1 MKLSVFNRGTGK
13 LDQPD
18 DIYVERIQMDQGS
31 SIIKSS
37 DYFVRDVHQL
47 IVDGEDFGT
56 RLHFI
61 YSLGTRL
68 HFIYSLG
75 TRLHIIYSLGT
86 RLYFIY
92 EQEYGI

>member
-1 MKLSVFNRGTGK
+1 MKLSIFNRGTGK

-47 IVDGEDFGT
+47 IVDAEDFQMIGQYMFAT
-56 RLHFI
+56 KNVVSYLKSSVYVFFDF
-61 YSLGTRL
+61 YVVG
-68 HFIYSLG
+68 
-75 TRLHIIYSLGT
+75 
-86 RLYFIY
+86 
-92 EQEYGI
+92 

>member
-47 IVDGEDFGT
+47 IVDGEDFQMIGQYMFVT
-56 RLHFI
+56 KKVV
-61 YSLGTRL
+61 S
-68 HFIYSLG
+68 
-75 TRLHIIYSLGT
+75 
-86 RLYFIY
+86 YFKSSVY
-92 EQEYGI
+92 VFFDFYDVG

>member
-47 IVDGEDFGT
+47 IVDGEDFQMIGQYMFVT
-56 RLHFI
+56 KKVVSYFKSSVYVFFDFYDVNKQLVGLRL
-61 YSLGTRL
+61 
-68 HFIYSLG
+68 
-75 TRLHIIYSLGT
+75 
-86 RLYFIY
+86 
-92 EQEYGI
+92 